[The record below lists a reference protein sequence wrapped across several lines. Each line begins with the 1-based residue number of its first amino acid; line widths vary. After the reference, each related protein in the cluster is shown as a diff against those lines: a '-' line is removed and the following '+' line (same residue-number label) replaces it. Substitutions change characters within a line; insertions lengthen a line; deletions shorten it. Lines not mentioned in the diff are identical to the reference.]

1 MTEETDILDA
11 IKDCFSNLEGPDK
24 IKELILKAF
33 DLNVD
38 ESKLINSM
46 KDGLDE
52 VGKKY
57 DNSEYFLSDLVMSG
71 VMANELTDLVK
82 PRLQANESKPIGKVI
97 IGTVKG
103 DIHDIGKNLV
113 INILSTQGFEV
124 IDVGVDIAPE
134 KFLESVQEKK
144 PDILAMSCLLTAGMV
159 ELSNTVKM
167 INEKEPKVKTIIG
180 GRPLTQDFADEI
192 GADAYGKDAFEAVN
206 IAKNFVGE
214 R

>member
-1 MTEETDILDA
+1 MTEETDILNA
-11 IKDCFSNLEGPDK
+11 IKDCFSNFEGPNK
-24 IKELILKAF
+24 LKELILNAF

-38 ESKLINSM
+38 EFKLVNTM
-46 KDGLDE
+46 KAGLDE
-52 VGKKY
+52 IGKKY

-97 IGTVKG
+97 IGTVKS
-103 DIHDIGKNLV
+103 DIHDIGKNLF
-113 INILSTQGFEV
+113 ISIPSTQGFEV
-124 IDVGVDIAPE
+124 IDIGVDIAPG

-144 PDILAMSCLLTAGMV
+144 PDILAMSFLLTAGMV
-159 ELSNTVKM
+159 ELSITVMM
-167 INEKEPKVKTIIG
+167 INKKEPKVKTIIG
-180 GRPLTQDFADEI
+180 GRPLTQEFADEI

-214 R
+214 K